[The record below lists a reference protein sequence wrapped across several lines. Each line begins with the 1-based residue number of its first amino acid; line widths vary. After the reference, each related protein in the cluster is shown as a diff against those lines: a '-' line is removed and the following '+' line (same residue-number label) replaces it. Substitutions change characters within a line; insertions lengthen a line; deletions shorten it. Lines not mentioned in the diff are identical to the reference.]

1 MKSTKEKREYIVRAI
16 EEADERTIN
25 IVYFFLYGIAKE
37 EAAPAATNNEDGKAE
52 KMPTQHNSAS
62 ILTETKEGCQ
72 V

>member
-1 MKSTKEKREYIVRAI
+1 MYRICPYCGAALDPCEICDCQS
-16 EEADERTIN
+16 
-25 IVYFFLYGIAKE
+25 KE

-62 ILTETKEGCQ
+62 ILPETKEDCQ